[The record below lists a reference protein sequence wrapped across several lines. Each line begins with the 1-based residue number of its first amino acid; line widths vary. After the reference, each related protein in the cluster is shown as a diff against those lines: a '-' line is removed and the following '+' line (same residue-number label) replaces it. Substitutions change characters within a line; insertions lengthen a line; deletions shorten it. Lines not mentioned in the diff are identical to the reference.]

1 MVALRDYKLQAD
13 ELPSGYAIDS
23 EQAFG
28 NEAQAVESTTR
39 QPPDPRPAD
48 ALLEPLEASGR
59 VVRVRQVLNKPGEPE
74 AAELLFNVVLFRA
87 PEGAESALKDPSL
100 VLFTPPDLEIT
111 TLAQAPIGDGASA
124 FQLDTL
130 NEVGEVEDRARAVFW
145 RRGRVAF
152 AVVASG
158 PPVVADAAASLV
170 AELAQRADTRLATLP
185 PLPAPVAAPTWMPP
199 VQARLGLYRALV
211 DRTLPDDA
219 FVGFQ
224 SPGVDTIGNA
234 ELLNDGPR
242 LAEAPISDPAV
253 LRERLLERER
263 RILGI
268 HKEYLPVPEAADP
281 PDTRFPSLAS
291 GYHLYADADGAREA
305 LAASAAEIALR
316 MIEAIPVP
324 TPTLG
329 EITPPLRLGEETRA
343 LTGRVRFDDGL
354 EVEVTTLR
362 WRRGSVELYAD
373 VAAAAGADLGELL
386 VRLAQQHDAVYAANP
401 LPAR

>member
-1 MVALRDYKLQAD
+1 MVEVHKMTERPIGAPVMRSLAK
-13 ELPSGYAIDS
+13 PSGAAHQAGHGSDRNNRHAIS
-23 EQAFG
+23 ARKPNSG
-28 NEAQAVESTTR
+28 Y
-39 QPPDPRPAD
+39 QP
-48 ALLEPLEASGR
+48 L
-59 VVRVRQVLNKPGEPE
+59 
-74 AAELLFNVVLFRA
+74 
-87 PEGAESALKDPSL
+87 
-100 VLFTPPDLEIT
+100 
-111 TLAQAPIGDGASA
+111 
-124 FQLDTL
+124 
-130 NEVGEVEDRARAVFW
+130 
-145 RRGRVAF
+145 
-152 AVVASG
+152 
-158 PPVVADAAASLV
+158 
-170 AELAQRADTRLATLP
+170 
-185 PLPAPVAAPTWMPP
+185 
-199 VQARLGLYRALV
+199 
-211 DRTLPDDA
+211 
-219 FVGFQ
+219 
-224 SPGVDTIGNA
+224 VDTIGNA

-305 LAASAAEIALR
+305 LAASATEIALR